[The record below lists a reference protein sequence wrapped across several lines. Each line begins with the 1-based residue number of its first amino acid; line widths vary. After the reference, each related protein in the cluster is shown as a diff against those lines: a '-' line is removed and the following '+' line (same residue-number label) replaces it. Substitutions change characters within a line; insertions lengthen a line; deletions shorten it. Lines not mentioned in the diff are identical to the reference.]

1 MEKGDK
7 KGNAFLVYELLGIS
21 DVLVLFCL
29 CAHGCMFII
38 ILKFTVGTEFIFGA
52 WLL

>member
-21 DVLVLFCL
+21 DVLVYFVCVHMDACL
-29 CAHGCMFII
+29 
-38 ILKFTVGTEFIFGA
+38 LSY
-52 WLL
+52 